1 MKTYRDAS
9 KEFEPKWRQHW
20 DTQKIFKTPNPNEE
34 GFDKQKPK
42 FVVLDMFPYPSG
54 IGLHVGHPL
63 GYIATDILSRF
74 MRMRGYNVLYSM
86 GFDSFGLPA
95 EQYAIQTGQH
105 PRITTDNNIR
115 NMLQQLKMLGLSH
128 DPTRRFSTTD
138 PDYFRWTQWIF
149 LQIYHSYY
157 DPTVS
162 WQGPDGYMSQG
173 RARPISELKEK
184 LLTGEWLLD
193 GEGTPRPAVYFPE
206 GRRAKEDELRSAID
220 QARLAYVEESP
231 VNWCP
236 QLGTVLSNEEVT
248 NEGRSERGDYPVYRR
263 PLRQWNLRITCYAD
277 RLIQDLE
284 DVNWPNGVTE
294 MQKAWIGRSQGARIE
309 FPVQLNNGK
318 QARIPVFTTRPDTL
332 FGVTYLVLA
341 PEHPL
346 VQQVTATDQES
357 SVLAFQKKSA
367 RITSMS
373 AGEDLEKNGVPTGG
387 FAIHPV
393 SGDQIPIWIGDYV
406 LMEYGTGA
414 VMGVPGHDERDFL
427 FAKKY
432 QLPIVPV
439 IQPPLSWLKSETLQE
454 EASDWTE
461 EQLLDL
467 YRLSPTEFQTSYT
480 GPGTCFQSAHKN
492 LSIDGLDNETGKLK
506 VGEWLAE
513 KGLGRPQVQYKLRD
527 WLFSRQRYWGEP
539 FPVVFDIENDLP
551 YPLDDSELPVQL
563 PELDNFEPK
572 GSEDPDSLPEPP
584 LGRVK
589 DWVNVHGVILPN
601 QCVRLVSKEQASQG
615 FLEVEG
621 ERLPIQVFQRDMNSM
636 PNWAGSC
643 WYYLRYMDARN
654 DHAMVHSDIERYWTL
669 DGSSP
674 EHKPAGAIDLYVG
687 GTEHAVLHLLY
698 SRFWHKV
705 LYDLGHVSTK
715 EPFQQL
721 FNQGMITADAYKDS
735 RGAYVD
741 IHDVEVKHIN
751 GEAKAFHK
759 PTGNELEIDPGKMG
773 KRYKNGIPPEEICD
787 LYTTDTFR
795 CYEMYLGPLDAG
807 KPWKQESIIGI
818 QRFLAGVWNLM
829 EVTLPDSE
837 VCIST
842 ELERMMHKTIR
853 KVTEDVGR
861 LRMNTAIAALIECK
875 NEFARQEKLPK
886 SYLKN
891 LVLLTSPFAPHLG
904 EEMMSIL
911 EPEEHSDQKSV
922 LRYSWPNFDPEKCLE
937 DTIEVP
943 LMVNG
948 KKRDA
953 MVVAVDINEETLKE
967 MAMSNE
973 KVLSHLNGNSPKRV
987 VVVMQPNRKLVNIVV

>member
-1 MKTYRDAS
+1 MKTYREAS
-9 KEFEPKWRQHW
+9 KEFEPKWRQYW
-20 DTQKIFKTPNPNEE
+20 DTQKIFKTPNPSED

-184 LLTGEWLLD
+184 LVNGEWLLD
-193 GEGTPRPAVYFPE
+193 GEGTPQPAVCFPE
-206 GRRAKEDELRSAID
+206 GRLAKEDELRSAID
-220 QARLAYVEESP
+220 KARLAYVEESP

-318 QARIPVFTTRPDTL
+318 QERVAVFTTRPDTL

-346 VQQVTATDQES
+346 VQQVTAKEQES
-357 SVLAFQKKSA
+357 SVITFQNESA

-387 FAIHPV
+387 FAAHPV

-432 QLPIVPV
+432 QLPIITV
-439 IQPPLSWLKSETLQE
+439 IQPPLSWLKSKTLQG
-454 EASDWTE
+454 EASGWTE

-480 GPGTCFQSAHKN
+480 GPGTCFQSIHKN
-492 LSIDGLDNETGKLK
+492 LSIDGLDNEIGKLK

-551 YPLDDSELPVQL
+551 YPLDDSELPVEL
-563 PELDNFEPK
+563 PELDNFQPK

-589 DWVNVHGVILPN
+589 NWVTVHGVILPN
-601 QCVRLVSKEQASQG
+601 QCVRLVSEEQASQS
-615 FLEVEG
+615 FLDVES
-621 ERLPIQVFQRDMNSM
+621 ERLPVQVFHRDMNSM

-654 DHAMVHSDIERYWTL
+654 DHVMVDSNIEHYWTL

-674 EHKPAGAIDLYVG
+674 EQNPAGAIDLYVG

-705 LYDLGHVSTK
+705 LYDLGHASTK

-751 GEAKAFHK
+751 GIARAFHK

-807 KPWKQESIIGI
+807 KPWKQASIIGI

-829 EVTLPDSE
+829 EITLPDAE
-837 VCIST
+837 VNISA

-853 KVTEDVGR
+853 KVTEDVSR

-886 SYLKN
+886 SFLRN
-891 LVLLTSPFAPHLG
+891 LVMLTSPFAPHLG
-904 EEMMSIL
+904 EEMMSTL
-911 EPEEHSDQKSV
+911 EPEEHSALKSV
-922 LRYSWPNFDPEKCLE
+922 LRYNWPNFDPEKCLE

-987 VVVMQPNRKLVNIVV
+987 VVVMQPNRKLVNIVF

>member
-20 DTQKIFKTPNPNEE
+20 EAQKIFKTPNPNEE

-157 DPTVS
+157 DPTTS

-173 RARPISELKEK
+173 KLGQLLSSKK
-184 LLTGEWLLD
+184 LLAGKWLLD
-193 GEGTPRPAVYFPE
+193 SDGTPQPAVYLPE
-206 GRRAKEDELRSAID
+206 GRLAKDDELRSAID
-220 QARLAYVEESP
+220 KARLAYVEESP

-309 FPVQLNNGK
+309 FPVRLNNGK
-318 QARIPVFTTRPDTL
+318 QERIAVFTTRPDTL

-346 VQQVTATDQES
+346 VQLVTAKDQES
-357 SVLAFQKKSA
+357 NVLAFQRESA

-373 AGEDLEKNGVPTGG
+373 AGEDLEKSGVPTGG

-393 SGDQIPIWIGDYV
+393 SGDKIPIWIGDYV

-432 QLPIVPV
+432 ELPIIPV

-454 EASDWTE
+454 EAKNWTE
-461 EQLLDL
+461 KQLLDHAL
-467 YRLSPTEFQTSYT
+467 PNRVSNFLHWAWNL
-480 GPGTCFQSAHKN
+480 FQSANKN

-506 VGEWLAE
+506 SESGSL
-513 KGLGRPQVQYKLRD
+513 KKLGRPQVR
-527 WLFSRQRYWGEP
+527 
-539 FPVVFDIENDLP
+539 
-551 YPLDDSELPVQL
+551 
-563 PELDNFEPK
+563 
-572 GSEDPDSLPEPP
+572 
-584 LGRVK
+584 
-589 DWVNVHGVILPN
+589 
-601 QCVRLVSKEQASQG
+601 
-615 FLEVEG
+615 
-621 ERLPIQVFQRDMNSM
+621 
-636 PNWAGSC
+636 
-643 WYYLRYMDARN
+643 
-654 DHAMVHSDIERYWTL
+654 
-669 DGSSP
+669 
-674 EHKPAGAIDLYVG
+674 
-687 GTEHAVLHLLY
+687 
-698 SRFWHKV
+698 
-705 LYDLGHVSTK
+705 
-715 EPFQQL
+715 
-721 FNQGMITADAYKDS
+721 
-735 RGAYVD
+735 
-741 IHDVEVKHIN
+741 
-751 GEAKAFHK
+751 
-759 PTGNELEIDPGKMG
+759 
-773 KRYKNGIPPEEICD
+773 
-787 LYTTDTFR
+787 
-795 CYEMYLGPLDAG
+795 
-807 KPWKQESIIGI
+807 
-818 QRFLAGVWNLM
+818 
-829 EVTLPDSE
+829 
-837 VCIST
+837 
-842 ELERMMHKTIR
+842 
-853 KVTEDVGR
+853 
-861 LRMNTAIAALIECK
+861 
-875 NEFARQEKLPK
+875 
-886 SYLKN
+886 
-891 LVLLTSPFAPHLG
+891 
-904 EEMMSIL
+904 
-911 EPEEHSDQKSV
+911 
-922 LRYSWPNFDPEKCLE
+922 
-937 DTIEVP
+937 
-943 LMVNG
+943 
-948 KKRDA
+948 
-953 MVVAVDINEETLKE
+953 
-967 MAMSNE
+967 
-973 KVLSHLNGNSPKRV
+973 
-987 VVVMQPNRKLVNIVV
+987 

>member
-162 WQGPDGYMSQG
+162 WQGPGGYMSQG
-173 RARPISELKEK
+173 RARPIAELKEK

-220 QARLAYVEESP
+220 KARLAYVEESP

-284 DVNWPNGVTE
+284 DVHWPNGVTE

-373 AGEDLEKNGVPTGG
+373 AGEDLEKNGVPAGG

-454 EASDWTE
+454 ETSDWTE

-467 YRLSPTEFQTSYT
+467 YHRSPTEFQTSYT

-589 DWVNVHGVILPN
+589 DWVTVHGVILPN

-621 ERLPIQVFQRDMNSM
+621 ERLPVQVFQRDMNSM

-654 DHAMVHSDIERYWTL
+654 DHVMVNSDIERYWTL
-669 DGSSP
+669 DGSSS

-721 FNQGMITADAYKDS
+721 FNQGMITADAYKDT

>member
-173 RARPISELKEK
+173 KARPIAELKEK

-206 GRRAKEDELRSAID
+206 GRRAKEDELRSTID
-220 QARLAYVEESP
+220 KARLAYVEESP

-373 AGEDLEKNGVPTGG
+373 AGEDLEKSGVPTGG

-654 DHAMVHSDIERYWTL
+654 DHAMVNADIERYWTL
-669 DGSSP
+669 DGSAP
-674 EHKPAGAIDLYVG
+674 EQNPAGAIDLYVG

>member
-20 DTQKIFKTPNPNEE
+20 DTQNIFKTPNPSEE

-162 WQGPDGYMSQG
+162 WQGPDGYISQG
-173 RARPISELKEK
+173 KARPIAELKEK
-184 LLTGEWLLD
+184 LLAGEWLLD
-193 GEGTPRPAVYFPE
+193 DDGTPQPAVYFPQ
-206 GRRAKEDELRSAID
+206 GRLAKDDELRSAID
-220 QARLAYVEESP
+220 KARLAYVEESP

-318 QARIPVFTTRPDTL
+318 QERIAVFTTRPDTL

-346 VQQVTATDQES
+346 VQLVTAKDQES
-357 SVLAFQKKSA
+357 NVLAFQKESA

-373 AGEDLEKNGVPTGG
+373 AGEDLEKSGVPTGG

-393 SGDQIPIWIGDYV
+393 SGDKIPIWIGDYV

-432 QLPIVPV
+432 ELPIIPV

-454 EASDWTE
+454 EAKDWTE

-467 YRLSPTEFQTSYT
+467 YR
-480 GPGTCFQSAHKN
+480 
-492 LSIDGLDNETGKLK
+492 
-506 VGEWLAE
+506 
-513 KGLGRPQVQYKLRD
+513 R
-527 WLFSRQRYWGEP
+527 
-539 FPVVFDIENDLP
+539 FPNRI
-551 YPLDDSELPVQL
+551 S
-563 PELDNFEPK
+563 NF
-572 GSEDPDSLPEPP
+572 L
-584 LGRVK
+584 
-589 DWVNVHGVILPN
+589 H
-601 QCVRLVSKEQASQG
+601 
-615 FLEVEG
+615 
-621 ERLPIQVFQRDMNSM
+621 
-636 PNWAGSC
+636 WA
-643 WYYLRYMDARN
+643 
-654 DHAMVHSDIERYWTL
+654 
-669 DGSSP
+669 
-674 EHKPAGAIDLYVG
+674 
-687 GTEHAVLHLLY
+687 
-698 SRFWHKV
+698 
-705 LYDLGHVSTK
+705 
-715 EPFQQL
+715 
-721 FNQGMITADAYKDS
+721 
-735 RGAYVD
+735 
-741 IHDVEVKHIN
+741 
-751 GEAKAFHK
+751 
-759 PTGNELEIDPGKMG
+759 
-773 KRYKNGIPPEEICD
+773 
-787 LYTTDTFR
+787 
-795 CYEMYLGPLDAG
+795 
-807 KPWKQESIIGI
+807 
-818 QRFLAGVWNLM
+818 WNLF
-829 EVTLPDSE
+829 P
-837 VCIST
+837 IS
-842 ELERMMHKTIR
+842 
-853 KVTEDVGR
+853 
-861 LRMNTAIAALIECK
+861 
-875 NEFARQEKLPK
+875 
-886 SYLKN
+886 S
-891 LVLLTSPFAPHLG
+891 
-904 EEMMSIL
+904 
-911 EPEEHSDQKSV
+911 
-922 LRYSWPNFDPEKCLE
+922 
-937 DTIEVP
+937 
-943 LMVNG
+943 
-948 KKRDA
+948 
-953 MVVAVDINEETLKE
+953 
-967 MAMSNE
+967 
-973 KVLSHLNGNSPKRV
+973 
-987 VVVMQPNRKLVNIVV
+987 

>member
-9 KEFEPKWRQHW
+9 KEFEPKWRQYW
-20 DTQKIFKTPNPNEE
+20 DNQKIFETPNPNDEE
-34 GFDKQKPK
+34 FDKQKPK

-95 EQYAIQTGQH
+95 EQFAIQTGQH
-105 PRITTDNNIR
+105 PRVTTDNNIR
-115 NMLQQLKMLGLSH
+115 NMLQQLKTLGLSH
-128 DPTRRFSTTD
+128 DQTRRFSTTD

-157 DPTVS
+157 DPSVS
-162 WQGPDGYMSQG
+162 WQGPDSYMSQG
-173 RARPISELKEK
+173 RARPITELKEK

-193 GEGTPRPAVYFPE
+193 RGGTPQPAVHFPE
-206 GRRAKEDELRSAID
+206 GRQAKQEELRSAID
-220 QARLAYVEESP
+220 KARLAYVEESP

-309 FPVQLNNGK
+309 FPVKLNNGNEEC
-318 QARIPVFTTRPDTL
+318 IPVFTTRPDTL

-346 VQQVTATDQES
+346 VQQVSSEERAA
-357 SVLAFQKKSA
+357 SVLAFQKASA
-367 RITSMS
+367 RITSIS
-373 AGEDLEKNGVPTGG
+373 TGEDREKNGVPTGG
-387 FAIHPV
+387 FAVHPV

-427 FAKKY
+427 FAKNY
-432 QLPIVPV
+432 QLPIIPV
-439 IQPPLSWLKSETLQE
+439 IKPPLSWLKSESLKE
-454 EASDWTE
+454 GARDLSE
-461 EQLLDL
+461 EQLLNL
-467 YRLSPTEFQTSYT
+467 YGLSPTEFQTSYT
-480 GPGTCFQSAHKN
+480 GPGSCFQSSHKN

-551 YPLDDSELPVQL
+551 YPLDDSELPVEL
-563 PELDNFEPK
+563 PELDHFQPK

-589 DWVNVHGVILPN
+589 NWVTVHGVILPN
-601 QCVRLVSKEQASQG
+601 QCVRLVSEEQASQS
-615 FLEVEG
+615 FLEVES
-621 ERLPIQVFQRDMNSM
+621 ERLPVQVFQRDMKSM

-654 DHAMVHSDIERYWTL
+654 DHVMVDSYIEHYWTL

-674 EHKPAGAIDLYVG
+674 EQNPAGAIDLYVG

-751 GEAKAFHK
+751 GIARAFHK

-807 KPWKQESIIGI
+807 KPWKQASIIGI

-829 EVTLPDSE
+829 EITLPDAE
-837 VCIST
+837 VNISA
-842 ELERMMHKTIR
+842 ELERMMHKTIC

-886 SYLKN
+886 SFLRN
-891 LVLLTSPFAPHLG
+891 LVMLTSPFAPHLG
-904 EEMMSIL
+904 EEMMSTL
-911 EPEEHSDQKSV
+911 EPEEHSAQKSV
-922 LRYSWPNFDPEKCLE
+922 LHYNWPNFDPEKCLE
-937 DTIEVP
+937 NTIEVP

-953 MVVAVDINEETLKE
+953 IVVAVDIDEETLKE

-987 VVVMQPNRKLVNIVV
+987 VVVMQPNRKLVNIVF